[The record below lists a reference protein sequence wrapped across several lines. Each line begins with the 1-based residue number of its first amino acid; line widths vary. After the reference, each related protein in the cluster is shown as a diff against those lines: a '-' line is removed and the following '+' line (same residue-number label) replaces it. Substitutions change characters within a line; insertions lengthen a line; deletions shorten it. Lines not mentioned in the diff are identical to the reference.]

1 MYNQTYER
9 KKHMK
14 KQIPWI
20 ILTLC
25 LILTTVAS
33 AATISPGLEV
43 LAGEEA
49 MIVSGIAGES
59 VVFSQEKFSDTVYSD
74 TFQSVTILSL
84 PPAADG
90 TLYFNDAAAAPNQ
103 VIAAGDMDKLRFE
116 AAEGVQSTS
125 FRFTFDRSYDMNCVI
140 KMSDKNNNAPAC
152 TQGAAIKTFS
162 NMTCAG
168 NMIASDPDGDTISYE
183 VVSYPENGTLS
194 FNQNTGDFTYSP
206 YEKVHGT
213 DSFVY
218 RVRDSYGAY
227 SEECMVNIDVDRK
240 NTSLSFSD
248 MDDSSCQ
255 AAAIVMT
262 NSGHMDFAEED
273 GEIYFE
279 PSSEVTR
286 LDFLVTAMN
295 VLGAANIPEVTST
308 GFADDADIPAEY
320 KGYVFSA
327 HRLGIINGVPSG
339 SELYFKPNEP
349 ITKAQAS
356 VILNNILGY
365 SATAK
370 INCSDEIPT
379 WAAASIDA
387 LWELGIYPV
396 SSGIADPTANLT
408 KEDTAK
414 MLFNMTTLL
423 HE

>member
-1 MYNQTYER
+1 
-9 KKHMK
+9 MK

-25 LILTTVAS
+25 LILTVAAS
-33 AATISPGLEV
+33 AATVSPGLEV

-59 VVFSQEKFSDTVYSD
+59 VVFSSENFSDTVYSD
-74 TFQSVTILSL
+74 AFESITILSL

-103 VIAAGDMDKLRFE
+103 VIAAEDMDKLRFD

-140 KMSDKNNNAPAC
+140 KLSDKNNSAPVCA
-152 TQGAAIKTFS
+152 QGAAIKTFS
-162 NMTCAG
+162 DMTCAG
-168 NMIASDPDGDTISYE
+168 NMIANDPDGDTISYE
-183 VVSYPENGTLS
+183 VLSYPENGTLS
-194 FNQNTGDFTYSP
+194 FNPDTGDFIYFP

-227 SEECMVNIDVDRK
+227 SEECTVNIDVDRK

-248 MDDSSCQ
+248 MEDSSCQ
-255 AAAIVMT
+255 AAALVMT
-262 NSGHMDFAEED
+262 GSGHMDFEEDD

-279 PSSEVTR
+279 PTSEVTR

-295 VLGAANIPEVTST
+295 VLGAANIPEVTKT
-308 GFADDADIPAEY
+308 GFADDADIPQEY
-320 KGYVFSA
+320 KGYVYSA
-327 HRLGIINGVPSG
+327 YQLGIVSGVPIG
-339 SELYFKPNEP
+339 NERYFKPNEP

-365 SATAK
+365 SATVK
-370 INCSDEIPT
+370 VNCSDEIPT
-379 WAAASIDA
+379 WASSSIDA

-396 SSGIADPTANLT
+396 SGGLANPTANLT
-408 KEDTAK
+408 KEDAAK
-414 MLFNMTTLL
+414 MLFNMTMLL